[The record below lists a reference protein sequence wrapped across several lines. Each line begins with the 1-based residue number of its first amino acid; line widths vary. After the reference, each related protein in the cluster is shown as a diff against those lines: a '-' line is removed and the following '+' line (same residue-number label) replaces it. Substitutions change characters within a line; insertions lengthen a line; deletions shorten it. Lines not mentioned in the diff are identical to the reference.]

1 MSVNPVRGLLDS
13 LSVLFY
19 ISSIF
24 GVIPYSLWAFAKR
37 TAIQLSL
44 VGNVWVVGNLV
55 VYTGLYHVATIN
67 YTKDDWGSQKTLT
80 NAIGIFIIY
89 MEPFMMAVD
98 MVAGLINQKRLAQ
111 CFDRLARL
119 DNHLAGEGVMV
130 NNGRMRRY
138 SIVLLLLM
146 LLFEAI
152 ITVYSF
158 VAFEEEFN
166 AWSLIW
172 FITTIPTALNS
183 VCRIWYVMLVSA
195 IRQRFNAMNAHM
207 NAIAHGILHYKE
219 QYAGE
224 PDADIAEI
232 SLDYLEK
239 EIFTVYTQRRKQLTV
254 ATPPKKTNANA
265 TTKVIT
271 VKPYQPKQPASPP
284 LKPSVTSP
292 PPPPHHNSA
301 MQPWPAAD
309 AVGYGPAQ
317 EFLPTD
323 RRLRPHIE
331 QRLDNKLILFCRTH
345 DELCEIGKVVNRM
358 YSVQMLVA
366 MAHGFVAITAE
377 FYFLYCSLTQQE
389 VPILFRT
396 AEVFLLGLA
405 YIVYTALKCIV
416 PIFVCW
422 RTKTDSQRTG
432 IELHYLANAV
442 DEVHCYEVVNHLSLK
457 LLNHQ
462 LNFSACGFFDL
473 DMTTLYAITGAIT
486 SYLIILIQFNLAAIQ
501 KSNSNSTIA
510 SNVSTTTMSVVEGVV
525 TTALTTYVSN

>member
-1 MSVNPVRGLLDS
+1 MSVNPVGGLLDS
-13 LSVLFY
+13 LHVLFY

-24 GVIPYSLWAFAKR
+24 GVVPYSLWAFAKR
-37 TAIQLSL
+37 SVIQLSL
-44 VGNVWVVGNLV
+44 LGNVWVVCSLV
-55 VYTGLYHVATIN
+55 VYTGLYHVAITN
-67 YTKDDWGSQKTLT
+67 YLNDDWGSQKTLT

-89 MEPFMMAVD
+89 MEPLMMAVD
-98 MVAGLINQKRLAQ
+98 MVAGIINQKRFAQ
-111 CFDRLARL
+111 CFDRIARL
-119 DNHLAGEGVMV
+119 DGHLAGEGILI
-130 NNGRMRRY
+130 NNDRMRRY
-138 SIVLLLLM
+138 TIVLLLLM
-146 LLFEAI
+146 LIFELY

-158 VAFEEEFN
+158 VEFELEFT

-183 VCRIWYVMLVSA
+183 VCRIWNVTLVAA

-207 NAIAHGILHYKE
+207 NAIAHGILNYKD
-219 QYAGE
+219 QFVGE
-224 PDADIAEI
+224 ADADITEI
-232 SLDYLEK
+232 PLDYLEK
-239 EIFTVYTQRRKQLTV
+239 EIFTVYTQRRKQL
-254 ATPPKKTNANA
+254 AAASPPKKTNPNISTA
-265 TTKVIT
+265 TKVIA
-271 VKPYQPKQPASPP
+271 VKPYQPKQ
-284 LKPSVTSP
+284 
-292 PPPPHHNSA
+292 
-301 MQPWPAAD
+301 
-309 AVGYGPAQ
+309 AVRYGPAQ

-323 RRLRPHIE
+323 LRIRPRLE
-331 QRLDNKLILFCRTH
+331 QRLDNKLILICRTH

-389 VPILFRT
+389 VPMLFQS
-396 AEVFLLGLA
+396 AEVFLLALT
-405 YIVYTALKCIV
+405 YIAYTALKCIV

-432 IELHYLANAV
+432 IEMHYLANVV
-442 DEVHCYEVVNHLSLK
+442 DECHCYEVVNHLSLK

-501 KSNSNSTIA
+501 KSNSNSTVV
-510 SNVSTTTMSVVEGVV
+510 SNVTTTAMTIVEDVV
-525 TTALTTYVSN
+525 TTALTTFVSN

>member
-44 VGNVWVVGNLV
+44 VGNVWVVGSLV

-98 MVAGLINQKRLAQ
+98 MVAGMINQKRLAQ

-119 DNHLAGEGVMV
+119 DNHLAGEGVLI

-207 NAIAHGILHYKE
+207 NAIAHGILHYKN

-232 SLDYLEK
+232 PLDYLEK

-271 VKPYQPKQPASPP
+271 
-284 LKPSVTSP
+284 
-292 PPPPHHNSA
+292 
-301 MQPWPAAD
+301 PWPAGAD
-309 AVGYGPAQ
+309 VGYGPAQ

-377 FYFLYCSLTQQE
+377 FYFLYCSLTQQD

-510 SNVSTTTMSVVEGVV
+510 SNVSTTAMAVVEGVV

>member
-1 MSVNPVRGLLDS
+1 MSVNPIRGLLDS
-13 LSVLFY
+13 LHVLFY

-37 TAIQLSL
+37 TVIQLSL
-44 VGNVWVVGNLV
+44 LGNVWVVCSLII
-55 VYTGLYHVATIN
+55 YTGLYHVATTN
-67 YTKDDWGSQKTLT
+67 YMKDDWGSQKTLT

-89 MEPFMMAVD
+89 MEPLMMAVD
-98 MVAGLINQKRLAQ
+98 MVAGMLNQKRLAQ

-119 DNHLAGEGVMV
+119 DGHLAGEGVLI

-138 SIVLLLLM
+138 TIVLLLLM
-146 LLFEAI
+146 LLFESI

-158 VAFEEEFN
+158 VEFEQEYT

-183 VCRIWYVMLVSA
+183 VCRIWYVMLVAA

-207 NAIAHGILHYKE
+207 NAIAHGILNYKE
-219 QYAGE
+219 QFVGE
-224 PDADIAEI
+224 TESDITEI
-232 SLDYLEK
+232 PLDYLEK
-239 EIFTVYTQRRKQLTV
+239 EIFTVYTQRRKQLAV
-254 ATPPKKTNANA
+254 ASPPKKANS
-265 TTKVIT
+265 TSTKVIT

-284 LKPSVTSP
+284 TKAIVSGQQR
-292 PPPPHHNSA
+292 HNRA
-301 MQPWPAAD
+301 IEPWQD
-309 AVGYGPAQ
+309 MDGYGPAQ

-323 RRLRPHIE
+323 VRQRPKIE
-331 QRLDNKLILFCRTH
+331 QRLDNKLILICRTH

-389 VPILFRT
+389 VPILFRS
-396 AEVFLLGLA
+396 AEVFLLALA
-405 YIVYTALKCIV
+405 YIAYIALKCIV

-422 RTKTDSQRTG
+422 KTKTDSQRTG
-432 IELHYLANAV
+432 IEMHYLANV
-442 DEVHCYEVVNHLSLK
+442 IDECHCYEVVNHLSLK

-501 KSNSNSTIA
+501 KSSSNSTVA
-510 SNVSTTTMSVVEGVV
+510 SNASTTAMSIVEDAT